1 MYWPWSS
8 FFRVKFWDRFIILFA
23 ELFCGSLRMPQK
35 WQKLE
40 PAKVD
45 KSDTI
50 FWTQKPEGP
59 SHVEQNKTKFSA
71 SLFLVWKISKV
82 FFEVNWLISWFLSSA
97 VFLEGTKIHCSLVF
111 IDKRNVFTALIKA
124 KYTRQNYLWN
134 WFPGSLR
141 LTVFGILFS

>member
-1 MYWPWSS
+1 MRS
-8 FFRVKFWDRFIILFA
+8 FYNFICGTFLWIA
-23 ELFCGSLRMPQK
+23 ENA
-35 WQKLE
+35 
-40 PAKVD
+40 AKMA
-45 KSDTI
+45 KIRTRKSGQSDTI

-71 SLFLVWKISKV
+71 SLFLIWKISKV
-82 FFEVNWLISWFLSSA
+82 VFEVNWLISWFLSSA

-134 WFPGSLR
+134 CFPDSLR